1 MNINH
6 LKINGKRKRKINF
19 TYQLVNTGDLSI
31 AIRRIYDFVQLSKE
45 NYKKSDGIKHFKNSK
60 KDVGLSKL
68 KKIELSFKHKN

>member
-19 TYQLVNTGDLSI
+19 TYQVVNTGDLSI
-31 AIRRIYDFVQLSKE
+31 AIRRVYDFVQLSKE
-45 NYKKSDGIKHFKNSK
+45 NYEKSDDVKHSKKSK

-68 KKIELSFKHKN
+68 IKILDIVKF